1 MADGTLDFEIRIKNA
16 ENEINKLKSQF
27 SGLGATVQQQSSIID
42 QSLSNPLKS
51 ATSLL
56 SKFGAAF
63 SVGAFTKQLIE
74 VRGEFQKTEI
84 AFETMLG
91 SKEKAEAL
99 NAQLLETAARTP
111 FDMGS
116 ITSSAKQLLAYGVAA
131 EDVNETLVTLGD
143 IAAGV
148 GSDIKDLSYLYG
160 TTMVQGQM
168 YTQDLRQF
176 QGRGIGIAKE
186 IAKVMDIEESAVAD
200 AVSKGLVTADIFNKA
215 IRNMASEGGQF
226 YNLMAKQ
233 SQSLSGQVSN
243 LGDAFQRMMNEIGKA
258 SEGALSGGIN
268 AVSVLIEN
276 YKTVAGIIATVTAA
290 YGAHKASVMA
300 LAAVYEHEA
309 EILQSVYA
317 EEEQV
322 IDAKLREAV
331 ANGELSQAQALEIE
345 KMRELLPEKEK
356 QLKKSLEL
364 QEVELESA
372 KIEVETAE
380 EMLSSAKS
388 EIEALQQKQT
398 ATEKAVESARE
409 LGDAEQ
415 VQKLMTEQGT
425 IAEELNT
432 AAKELNTAEELKRS
446 AVKRKAT
453 AEIAVQT
460 TQTKLNTVETTK
472 NVAATKAQS
481 VAQALGAKVT
491 KTFRAAMSALNKTM
505 LANPVFWIVAGVAAL
520 ATAIYKVAT
529 YESDSEKATRKANEA
544 KAEASKQ
551 AEIEKKKLGE
561 LVSALDKYEKGSD
574 EYKSAKQSIIDQYSQ
589 YLPNLDKEFDKLTEQ
604 GMLYETLATKITKAA
619 NAKAFFQLKDEATE
633 KMMDAVVNEKGD
645 IYDKLLKAYGKE
657 EADRLMSKF
666 NSALD
671 EGRFYEKEG
680 KLYRPSSKDKDFAK
694 IYDADDIAGGEDVLK
709 DIQRIV
715 DAQNAYNDQV
725 KKGMAILDIDAA
737 TASGINT
744 QEEEQK
750 RAAEKKKATEEEQK
764 RQEEYQKELTRLSEN
779 AEKERLDLFRSTIRD
794 KHKLLDED
802 YKNTLKQISKEEEAF
817 KKKYGQNADTSSF
830 DQRRE
835 NAEQKKNLG
844 HQNLNE
850 QLNDYVNS
858 IDLSNVEDANK
869 EYMRG
874 LEKQL
879 EYTDDINTQI
889 EIQNKLREKSL
900 ELQLQQVEREK
911 EQAIESQ
918 LGADVLDRYKSGKL
932 SGEEKARVDSITDAY
947 DIKASNIQRKSEN
960 EQYQEEL
967 ERAKKYAEELLQ
979 IEQWKAEQ
987 IKSIRENESLDE
999 TQKQT
1004 KIDEVEAIASY
1015 DESQIAELLG
1025 ADTENIATLLN
1036 GMLMNVMNQGYLE
1049 IVNQIEMIE
1058 QELAKAQEQG
1068 DPKKVKQ
1075 LNAQLNLLKGSA
1087 SKARSEVGQVG
1098 KEGGDSAEKIQ
1109 KQYKKAD
1116 AVLSAVN
1123 DTCDMLIDSF
1133 GDYLSSTAVDGLN
1146 TIKSVS
1152 SGVMAMIGS
1161 IVTLSKT
1168 GSEAVKGVERASVI
1182 LTVISAALS
1191 VVMAIANFITRNFS
1205 QHAQLQQMIDDANKR
1220 VEEHNRQLERLEF
1233 LQDEMT
1239 GRDFWANQC
1248 EQIKEAT
1255 KAVEDA
1261 EEAYRLAQ
1269 EQAANATT
1277 DKKKEEAE
1285 ENAKEAE
1292 SQWQDTVTQQ
1302 KEKINEFYEG
1312 LSTTDLTSFSESLAE
1327 SLVEGF
1333 DNGLSSMDEVWDNAM
1348 NDLMKSMLTKQMQ
1361 MELEKKLE
1369 PVFKKIKDSFSYDSN
1384 DTELT
1389 EAEIQNIL
1397 SAYESAQSNAQNMVD
1412 AYRKIY
1418 EQLGLNIDTSE
1429 LEGSSGGFESMSQD
1443 TADELNGRF
1452 TALQIS
1458 GANIQMSAMNID
1470 TNVGEIVRQNNSLLS
1485 NAMMISDQVSIVTQI
1500 AQSQLNELRIIGENT
1515 QMLHSV
1521 NKYLKS
1527 IDNNINT
1534 RL

>member
-1 MADGTLDFEIRIKNA
+1 MADGTLDFAIRINNA

-42 QSLSNPLKS
+42 QSLSNPLRS

-56 SKFGAAF
+56 SNFGAAF

-99 NAQLLETAARTP
+99 NAQLIDTAARTP
-111 FDMGS
+111 FDMSS

-186 IAKVMDIEESAVAD
+186 IAKVMDIEENAVAE

-243 LGDAFQRMMNEIGKA
+243 LGDAFQQMMNEIGKA
-258 SEGALSGGIN
+258 SEGALSGGIS

-322 IDAKLREAV
+322 IDANLREAV
-331 ANGELSQAQALEIE
+331 AKGQLSQAQALEIE

-356 QLKKSLEL
+356 QLKQSLEL
-364 QEVELESA
+364 QKTELESA

-388 EIEALQQKQT
+388 EIESLQQKQT
-398 ATEKAVESARE
+398 ATEKAVASAIE

-491 KTFRAAMSALNKTM
+491 KTFRAAIAALNKTM
-505 LANPVFWIVAGVAAL
+505 LANPIMIAVAAIAGL
-520 ATAIYKVAT
+520 ATAIYTVAT
-529 YESDSEKATRKANEA
+529 YETESEKATRRANEA
-544 KAEASKQ
+544 KAEAAKQ

-604 GMLYETLATKITKAA
+604 GKLYETLATKITKAA
-619 NAKAFFQLKDEATE
+619 NAKAFFKLKEDATE

-645 IYDKLLKAYGKE
+645 IYDKLLKAYGNK
-657 EADRLMSKF
+657 EADRLMKVV
-666 NSALD
+666 NAEVD
-671 EGRFYEKEG
+671 KGTG
-680 KLYRPSSKDKDFAK
+680 KIPKINGNNDWKK
-694 IYDADDIAGGEDVLK
+694 IYAAEEGEIGTESIYEDIKNLAN
-709 DIQRIV
+709 
-715 DAQNAYNDQV
+715 AQKAYNDQV

-750 RAAEKKKATEEEQK
+750 KAAEKKKATEEEQK

-779 AEKERLDLFRSTIRD
+779 AEKERLDLLRRSIRD
-794 KHKLLDED
+794 KHKLIDED
-802 YKNTLKQISKEEEAF
+802 YKNTLKAIRKEEDAY
-817 KKKYGQNADTSSF
+817 KSKYGKNADTSSF
-830 DQRRE
+830 DKRRE
-835 NAEQKKNLG
+835 YAEQKKNLG
-844 HQNLNE
+844 HQELNE

-858 IDLSNVEDANK
+858 IDLSNIDDANK

-911 EQAIESQ
+911 EQAIENQ
-918 LGADVLDRYKSGKL
+918 LGRDVLDRYKSGKL
-932 SGEEKARVDSITDAY
+932 SDNEKERVDSITTAY

-967 ERAKKYAEELLQ
+967 ERARKYAEELLR

-1036 GMLMNVMNQGYLE
+1036 GVLMNVMNQGYLE
-1049 IVNQIEMIE
+1049 IVSQIEMIE
-1058 QELAKAQEQG
+1058 QELANAQKQG
-1068 DPKKVKQ
+1068 DPNKVKQ
-1075 LNAQLNLLKGSA
+1075 LIAQLRLLKGIA
-1087 SKARSEVGQVG
+1087 SNAKRNVGQVG
-1098 KEGGDSAEKIQ
+1098 EEGGDSAEKIQ

-1123 DTCDMLIDSF
+1123 GTCDMLIDSF

-1152 SGVMAMIGS
+1152 SCVMAMIGS
-1161 IVTLSKT
+1161 IVTLAIT
-1168 GSEAVKGVERASVI
+1168 GAEAVTGVEKASVI
-1182 LTVISAALS
+1182 LTVISTALS

-1220 VEEHNRQLERLEF
+1220 VEEHNKEIERLEF

-1255 KAVEDA
+1255 LAVEDA

-1285 ENAKEAE
+1285 ENAKEAK
-1292 SQWQDTVTQQ
+1292 SQWQDTVTQTQ
-1302 KEKINEFYEG
+1302 EKINEFYEG

-1327 SLVEGF
+1327 SLVDGF

-1369 PVFKKIKDSFSYDSN
+1369 PVFNKIKDSFSYDSK

-1485 NAMMISDQVSIVTQI
+1485 NAMMISDQVSIITQI

>member
-1 MADGTLDFEIRIKNA
+1 MADGTLDFAIRINNA

-42 QSLSNPLKS
+42 QSLSNPLRS

-56 SKFGAAF
+56 SNFGAAF

-99 NAQLLETAARTP
+99 NAQLIDTAARTP
-111 FDMGS
+111 FDMSS

-186 IAKVMDIEESAVAD
+186 IAKVMDIEENAVAE

-243 LGDAFQRMMNEIGKA
+243 LGDAFQQMMNEIGKA
-258 SEGALSGGIN
+258 SEGALSGGIS

-322 IDAKLREAV
+322 IDANLREAV
-331 ANGELSQAQALEIE
+331 AKGQLSQAQALEIE

-356 QLKKSLEL
+356 QLKQSLEL
-364 QEVELESA
+364 QKTELESA

-388 EIEALQQKQT
+388 EIESLQQKQT
-398 ATEKAVESARE
+398 ATEKAVASARE

-491 KTFRAAMSALNKTM
+491 KTFRAAMAALNKTM
-505 LANPVFWIVAGVAAL
+505 LANPIMIVVAAIAGL
-520 ATAIYKVAT
+520 ATAIYTVAT
-529 YESDSEKATRKANEA
+529 YETESEKATRRANEA
-544 KAEASKQ
+544 KAEAAKQ

-604 GMLYETLATKITKAA
+604 GKLYETLATKITKAA
-619 NAKAFFQLKDEATE
+619 NAKAFFKLKEDATE

-645 IYDKLLKAYGKE
+645 IYDKLLKAYGNK
-657 EADRLMSKF
+657 EADRLMKVV
-666 NSALD
+666 NAEVD
-671 EGRFYEKEG
+671 KGTG
-680 KLYRPSSKDKDFAK
+680 KIPKINGNNDWKK
-694 IYDADDIAGGEDVLK
+694 IYAAEEGEIGTESIYEDIKNLAN
-709 DIQRIV
+709 
-715 DAQNAYNDQV
+715 AQKAYNDQV

-750 RAAEKKKATEEEQK
+750 KAAEKKKATEEEQK

-779 AEKERLDLFRSTIRD
+779 AEKERLDLLRRSIRD
-794 KHKLLDED
+794 KHKLIDED
-802 YKNTLKQISKEEEAF
+802 YKNTLKAIRKEEDAY
-817 KKKYGQNADTSSF
+817 KSKYGKNADTSSF
-830 DQRRE
+830 DKRRE
-835 NAEQKKNLG
+835 YAEQKKNLG
-844 HQNLNE
+844 HQELNE

-858 IDLSNVEDANK
+858 IDLSNIDDANK

-911 EQAIESQ
+911 EQAIENQ
-918 LGADVLDRYKSGKL
+918 LGRDVLDRYKSGKL
-932 SGEEKARVDSITDAY
+932 SDNEKERVDSITTAY

-967 ERAKKYAEELLQ
+967 ERARKYAEELLQ

-1036 GMLMNVMNQGYLE
+1036 GVLMNVMNQGYLE
-1049 IVNQIEMIE
+1049 IVSQIEMIE
-1058 QELAKAQEQG
+1058 QELANAQKQG
-1068 DPKKVKQ
+1068 DPNKVKQ
-1075 LNAQLNLLKGSA
+1075 LIAQLRLLKGIA
-1087 SKARSEVGQVG
+1087 SNAKSNVGQVG
-1098 KEGGDSAEKIQ
+1098 EEGGDSAEKIQ

-1123 DTCDMLIDSF
+1123 GTCDMLIDSF

-1168 GSEAVKGVERASVI
+1168 GKEAVTGVERASVI
-1182 LTVISAALS
+1182 LTVITTALS

-1205 QHAQLQQMIDDANKR
+1205 QHAQLQQMIDDANNR

-1248 EQIKEAT
+1248 DQIKEAT
-1255 KAVEDA
+1255 MAVEDA

-1269 EQAANATT
+1269 EQVENATT

-1292 SQWQDTVTQQ
+1292 SQVEDAVTQER
-1302 KEKINEFYEG
+1302 EKINEFYEG
-1312 LSTTDLTSFSESLAE
+1312 LSTTDLTSFSESLAD

-1361 MELEKKLE
+1361 MDLEKKLE
-1369 PVFKKIKDSFSYDSN
+1369 PVFKKIKDSFSYDSK

-1397 SAYESAQSNAQNMVD
+1397 SAYEYAQSNAQNMVD